1 VHIIKRAPTAALT
14 NLTYCEMVL
23 RMSTKL
29 IIASIDDLVAAMG
42 GTGEAA
48 KWAGTTDSC
57 VSNWLARGYLPS
69 GYHLRALL
77 WLHANGH
84 QAKATL
90 FDMSDEEMVRLM
102 TVPLDAAVS
111 SVLAA

>member
-1 VHIIKRAPTAALT
+1 
-14 NLTYCEMVL
+14 MVL
-23 RMSTKL
+23 RMTEKR
-29 IIASIDDLVAAMG
+29 IISSIDDLVAAMG
-42 GTGEAA
+42 GTGDAA

-84 QAKATL
+84 QAKASL
-90 FDMSDEEMVRLM
+90 FDMSDDEL
-102 TVPLDAAVS
+102 TKLLAIPLDAAVS

>member
-1 VHIIKRAPTAALT
+1 M
-14 NLTYCEMVL
+14 NE
-23 RMSTKL
+23 KL
-29 IIASIDDLVAAMG
+29 IIASIDDFVAAIG
-42 GTGEAA
+42 GTGDAA

-77 WLHANGH
+77 WLHANGF
-84 QAKATL
+84 QAKASL
-90 FDMSDEEMVRLM
+90 FDLSDEELAKLLAP
-102 TVPLDAAVS
+102 PLDAAVS

>member
-1 VHIIKRAPTAALT
+1 
-14 NLTYCEMVL
+14 
-23 RMSTKL
+23 MSEKL
-29 IIASIDDLVAAMG
+29 IIGSIDDLVAAMG

-77 WLHANGH
+77 WMHSHGH
-84 QAKATL
+84 KAKASL
-90 FDMSDEEMVRLM
+90 FDISEDEMAKLLAP
-102 TVPLDAAVS
+102 PLDAAVS

>member
-1 VHIIKRAPTAALT
+1 MVQRMTDRLT
-14 NLTYCEMVL
+14 
-23 RMSTKL
+23 
-29 IIASIDDLVAAMG
+29 IATIDDLVAAMG

-84 QAKATL
+84 RAAASL
-90 FDMSDEEMVRLM
+90 FDLSDDELAKLM
-102 TVPLDAAVS
+102 ALPLDAAVS

>member
-1 VHIIKRAPTAALT
+1 MVPRMTKKLTVTTVDEFVSAL
-14 NLTYCEMVL
+14 
-23 RMSTKL
+23 
-29 IIASIDDLVAAMG
+29 G

-48 KWAGTTDSC
+48 RWAGTTDSC

-77 WLHANGH
+77 WLHAHGH
-84 QAKATL
+84 KATASL
-90 FDMSDEEMVRLM
+90 FDLSEEEMAKLLA
-102 TVPLDAAVS
+102 PPFEAAVS

>member
-1 VHIIKRAPTAALT
+1 
-14 NLTYCEMVL
+14 
-23 RMSTKL
+23 MSEKL

-77 WLHANGH
+77 WMHSNGH
-84 QAKATL
+84 QAKASL
-90 FDMSDEEMVRLM
+90 FDITDDEMAKLLAP
-102 TVPLDAAVS
+102 PLDAAVS